1 MSSFHWMYVSILSN
15 SIFVTS
21 IFIWWLSCRWW
32 ISFKPWILEKWDV
45 VLNIDIVTFYLSSH
59 LLQVI
64 LPLWILALCLSWM
77 CLDRVLLCAYVLLQK
92 EQVRLP
98 VFDLLLNKRGFNC
111 LHDCLSVIIGLSPE
125 VIDGQFIITLY
136 SIINLNSL

>member
-1 MSSFHWMYVSILSN
+1 MRCSFEYSYCYV
-15 SIFVTS
+15 
-21 IFIWWLSCRWW
+21 
-32 ISFKPWILEKWDV
+32 
-45 VLNIDIVTFYLSSH
+45 YLSSH
-59 LLQVI
+59 LLQVM
-64 LPLWILALCLSWM
+64 LPVWILALCLSLM

-98 VFDLLLNKRGFNC
+98 VFDLLLNRRGFNC